1 MNGMPWYNM
10 LPHAAY
16 SQFNLDWLIS
26 KWGEYDSR
34 IKTLE
39 DNDKLQD
46 QRLDEAEGDI
56 DDLQG
61 RMTSAEGRLTSAE
74 GRITVNENNIT
85 TIFGKLETDEADISD
100 LKTRMTG
107 AEGSITA
114 LQSTVNTQGNNIT
127 SLTGRVQQNETDIAA
142 LQTENRGQA
151 NDITALDNRLDV
163 VEANEVVAN
172 PGGSGIT
179 LNTLKVGSQV
189 YSIPQGGGGSGS
201 VVTANP
207 AGVLPTDP
215 ELSALG
221 IDSYNYRIPVTAADK
236 AAIESD
242 ISNLNDRIDSVEASI
257 GEINELVVNKAITFR
272 TAQSGSSV
280 IEVTDSDFT
289 LGPGLYIVDFY
300 SEIDTS
306 NFGSAQRDI
315 GIYLRDAN
323 NDNLRMDKFHINGTE
338 TPSITQAAIL
348 QFNGILKVDVSSTYH
363 AGIRCQKYTGSAETY
378 DYEMWIK
385 VVKLGNIGS

>member
-1 MNGMPWYNM
+1 MPWYNM

-39 DNDKLQD
+39 DNDKVQD
-46 QRLDEAEGDI
+46 QRLDEAESDI

-61 RMTSAEGRLTSAE
+61 RMTSAEDRLTSAE
-74 GRITVNENNIT
+74 GRITVNEGNIT
-85 TIFGKLETDEADISD
+85 TIFGKLETDEADID
-100 LKTRMTG
+100 NLKSRMTT
-107 AEGSITA
+107 AEGSITT
-114 LQSTVNTQGNNIT
+114 LQSTVTTQGADIT

-189 YSIPQGGGGSGS
+189 YSVPQGGGGSGS

-242 ISNLNDRIDSVEASI
+242 ISDLDDRIDAVEASI
-257 GEINELVVNKAITFR
+257 GEINELVVDKAITFR

-315 GIYLRDAN
+315 GLYLRDSN

-348 QFNGILKVDVSSTYH
+348 QFNNILKVNATATYH
-363 AGIRCQKYTGSAETY
+363 AGLRCQKYTGSAETY
-378 DYEMWIK
+378 DYELWIK

>member
-46 QRLDEAEGDI
+46 QRLTAAEANI
-56 DDLQG
+56 TDLQG

-74 GRITVNENNIT
+74 GRITVNEGNII
-85 TIFGKLETDEADISD
+85 TIFGKLDADEADISD

-107 AEGSITA
+107 AEGSILGLEDRMTTA
-114 LQSTVNTQGNNIT
+114 ENDIEQI
-127 SLTGRVQQNETDIAA
+127 ETDLTVINTDISA
-142 LQTENRGQA
+142 LQTENRAQG
-151 NDITALDNRLDV
+151 NDITALDNRLQL

-189 YSIPQGGGGSGS
+189 YSVPQGGGGSGS

-242 ISNLNDRIDSVEASI
+242 ISDLDDRIDSVEASI

-272 TAQSGSSV
+272 VAQSGSSV
-280 IEVTDSDFT
+280 IEIADSDFT
-289 LGPGLYIVDFY
+289 LSPGLYIVDFY

-315 GIYLRDAN
+315 GIYLRDSDN
-323 NDNLRMDKFHINGTE
+323 ENLRMDKFHINGTE

-348 QFNGILKVDVSSTYH
+348 QFNGILKVDTTETYH
-363 AGIRCQKYTGSAETY
+363 AGIRCQKYTGAAENY
-378 DYEMWIK
+378 DYEIWIK
-385 VVKLGNIGS
+385 VIKLGNIGS